1 MRVTTLE
8 LVKQSNLDLTWT
20 KLTSST
26 KKLKKQY
33 TNTYW
38 HYGDWDDL
46 SRSLSFK
53 ETRHGKRLVEGEGRL
68 SDLPKKSFKDSNGDG
83 VGDLKGITKKLD
95 YLQNLGID
103 ILWLSPIY
111 KSPFIDQG
119 YDISDYYAIDP
130 IFWNYGRYGRAN
142 CWR

>member
-1 MRVTTLE
+1 MS
-8 LVKQSNLDLTWT
+8 Q
-20 KLTSST
+20 
-26 KKLKKQY
+26 
-33 TNTYW
+33 
-38 HYGDWDDL
+38 
-46 SRSLSFK
+46 SLSFK
-53 ETRHGKRLVEGEGRL
+53 ETKHGKRLVEGEGRL
-68 SDLPKKSFKDSNGDG
+68 SDLPKSFKDSNGDG

-130 IFWNYGRYGRAN
+130 IFWNYGRYGRAD
-142 CWR
+142 R